1 MTQHRFAVGVL
12 ALCAL
17 TGLAGCGGGDDDS
30 DAAAQTA
37 AEADVEEE
45 DDVADGVADDVE
57 ATVAEQTSPPTI
69 AEVNILTDFGDVCR
83 GVSLA
88 GATAYDPARTGIH
101 PLITMGGEPPTYEQ
115 IGALLPDQWDPVIG
129 EEQTVELVV
138 CLDRTTATLTQT
150 CDGYL
155 DDDGNDSGN
164 TVEMYD
170 ASYDVRLV
178 AATTGEAVASTQMD
192 ATDTECPM
200 LVVFDADDP
209 IEEQYAEPTDELTAW
224 LVQYVET

>member
-12 ALCAL
+12 ALCAVA
-17 TGLAGCGGGDDDS
+17 GLAGCGGGDDDS

-37 AEADVEEE
+37 EEENVEE
-45 DDVADGVADDVE
+45 GVEENVDEDDVE
-57 ATVAEQTSPPTI
+57 ATIPEQTSPPTI

-115 IGALLPDQWDPVIG
+115 IGALLPDQWDPAIG

-138 CLDRTTATLTQT
+138 CLDRTTAMLTQT

-155 DDDGNDSGN
+155 DDDGNESGN
-164 TVEMYD
+164 MVEMYD

-192 ATDTECPM
+192 ATDTECPV